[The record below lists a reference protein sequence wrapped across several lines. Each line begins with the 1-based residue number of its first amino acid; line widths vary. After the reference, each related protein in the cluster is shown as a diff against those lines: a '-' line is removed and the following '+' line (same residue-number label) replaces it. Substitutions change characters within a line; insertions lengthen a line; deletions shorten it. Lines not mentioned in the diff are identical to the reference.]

1 MDDETE
7 DQRRARQDGTQLAF
21 STVLREL
28 VRSQYPNE
36 QIRQGRREK
45 IRRGMEAAHGAADTE
60 PHARE
65 ALLAAMAAIDSIYAP
80 GKG

>member
-1 MDDETE
+1 MNDETE

-28 VRSQYPNE
+28 VRSQFPNE

-45 IRRGMEAAHGAADTE
+45 ILRGMEAARSAEDVE
-60 PHARE
+60 PEVRD
-65 ALLAAMAAIDSIYAP
+65 ALQAAITAINSIFAP
-80 GKG
+80 GRS

>member
-1 MDDETE
+1 MDEETE
-7 DQRRARQDGTQLAF
+7 EQRRARQDGTQLAF

-28 VRSQYPNE
+28 VRCQFPNE

-45 IRRGMEAAHGAADTE
+45 IRRGMEAARGAEDVE
-60 PHARE
+60 PHVRD
-65 ALLAAMAAIDSIYAP
+65 ALQAAITAIDSMFAP

>member
-1 MDDETE
+1 MDEETE

-28 VRSQYPNE
+28 VRSQFPNE

-45 IRRGMEAAHGAADTE
+45 IRRGMEAAHAADHVH
-60 PHARE
+60 PHARD
-65 ALLAAMAAIDSIYAP
+65 ALQAAMAAIDSIFSP
-80 GKG
+80 GKN

>member
-1 MDDETE
+1 MNDETE
-7 DQRRARQDGTQLAF
+7 DQRRVRQDGTQLAF

-45 IRRGMEAAHGAADTE
+45 VRRGMQAAHDAPDTE
-60 PHARE
+60 PAARD
-65 ALLAAMAAIDSIYAP
+65 ALVAAMAAIDSIYAP